1 MILVGLTGQIGTGKT
16 FALNFFKSK
25 KIKTFSADE
34 EVKKVLKLNY
44 IQNKIYKRF
53 PNVFKK
59 KKLNKNLLAI
69 EVFNQKKKLQ
79 ILEKIIHPVVNKEK
93 KIFLNK
99 NKNQKI
105 LILEIPIIFEKK
117 SEKNYDFIILMSV
130 NKKIQMERVIKRK
143 NMTVELFND
152 ILTNQVSN
160 QKKKFADFII
170 NNSSSK
176 EETKKKLNTVL
187 KKILKKK

>member
-59 KKLNKNLLAI
+59 KKLNKKLLAI